1 MINLNHLRV
10 FFHAAKNLNY
20 TRAAADLFI
29 TQPAVTAQIKTF
41 EGVWNLKLFNKKG
54 KRVYLTDEGLAIYEQ
69 ASRIF
74 ECEKEIE
81 HLIVEMRELK
91 RGVLRVGTTK
101 TYARYFM
108 PLMISSFLEKYPSI
122 KIRLD
127 EGSSLDM
134 INSLHSLRNEVAIIA
149 KAEEDPAV
157 HFVPF
162 SQEEL
167 VMIMSPNHGL
177 AQKRKVT
184 FDEVAQEPII
194 MKEVGSGTRRLVN
207 ELFARNG
214 CVPNVLMESSNAE
227 FIKQL
232 VQRGEGV
239 AFLVKEVIS
248 AELREGKLATAS
260 IKGCRMY
267 LDVSIAYLKDQY
279 LSPTARAFLEIL
291 ENLAL
296 GKMAHQG
303 MGVLMARILERQR
316 VKPQADAGKSISLS
330 IQPRRPS
337 RP

>member
-20 TRAAADLFI
+20 TKAAADLFI
-29 TQPAVTAQIKTF
+29 TQPAVTAQIKAF
-41 EGVWNLKLFNKKG
+41 EDVWNLKLFNKKG
-54 KRVYLTDEGLAIYEQ
+54 KKVHLTDEGLAIYEQ

-74 ECEKEIE
+74 DCERDIE
-81 HLIVEMRELK
+81 HLIAEMRELK

-108 PLMISSFLEKYPSI
+108 PLMISSYLERHPKI

-134 INSLHSLRNEVAIIA
+134 VSSLHSLRNEVAIIA

-167 VMIMSPNHGL
+167 VLIMSPDHRL
-177 AQKRKVT
+177 AQKRRIT
-184 FDEVAQEPII
+184 FDEMAKEPII
-194 MKEVGSGTRRLVN
+194 MKEAGSGTRRMVN
-207 ELFARNG
+207 GLYARNC

-227 FIKQL
+227 FIKQV
-232 VQRGEGV
+232 VQRGEGI
-239 AFLVKEVIS
+239 AILVKEVVT
-248 AELREGKLATAS
+248 AELRDGKLATAA
-260 IKGCRMY
+260 IKGCRMH

-316 VKPQADAGKSISLS
+316 SKQV
-330 IQPRRPS
+330 
-337 RP
+337 

>member
-10 FFHAAKNLNY
+10 FFHAAKHLNY
-20 TRAAADLFI
+20 TRAASELFI
-29 TQPAVTAQIKTF
+29 TQPAVTAQIKAF
-41 EGVWNLKLFNKKG
+41 EDVWNLKLFNKKG
-54 KRVYLTDEGLAIYEQ
+54 KKVHLTDEGSAIYEQ
-69 ASRIF
+69 AGKIF
-74 ECEKEIE
+74 QCEKEIE
-81 HLIVEMRELK
+81 NLISEMRELK

-108 PLMISSFLEKYPSI
+108 PLMIGSFLEKHPTI

-134 INSLHSLRNEVAIIA
+134 VNSLHSLRNEVAIIA
-149 KAEEDPAV
+149 KAVEDPSV

-167 VMIMSPNHGL
+167 VLIMSPNHAL
-177 AQKRKVT
+177 ARKRKIT
-184 FDEVAQEPII
+184 FDEMANEPVI

-227 FIKQL
+227 FIKQV
-232 VQRGEGV
+232 VQRGEGI
-239 AFLVKEVIS
+239 AFLVKEVVS
-248 AELREGKLATAS
+248 AELRDGKLATAA
-260 IKGCRMY
+260 IKGCATH

-279 LSPTARAFLEIL
+279 LSPPARAFLEIL

-296 GKMAHQG
+296 GKLAHQG

-316 VKPQADAGKSISLS
+316 VK
-330 IQPRRPS
+330 QP
-337 RP
+337 